1 MNEKDL
7 GTNVHNDWCPGCGN
21 FAILNAVKSVLG
33 ELKSEGL
40 PLEKV
45 VLVSGIGQHAKMVDY
60 LNVNSFYSLHGRVTP
75 AASGIKIAKPELQVI
90 GFAGDGDAYGEGI
103 EHLIFAA
110 KRNID
115 ITMLIHD
122 NRVYALTTGQST
134 PTSPLGFKGRSTPAG
149 TREAPLNPLKLIL
162 ASGATF
168 IARSYTGKIA
178 HLKKTIKEA
187 ILHKGFSLVDILQ
200 VCVTFNNLYEYYNQ
214 RVYEIS
220 GHDHYDY
227 DRALKIISEWDYNAD
242 APIALGTFYIR
253 DALTLEEFYQHLPNL
268 SEAERQQGIADLLK
282 TYS

>member
-1 MNEKDL
+1 MNEQDL
-7 GTNVHNDWCPGCGN
+7 GTKVHNDWCPGCGN
-21 FAILNAVKSVLG
+21 FAILSAIKSVLN
-33 ELKSEGL
+33 ELKDEGL
-40 PLEKV
+40 KLENV
-45 VLVSGIGQHAKMVDY
+45 VLVSGIGQHAKIVDY
-60 LNVNSFYSLHGRVTP
+60 LNLNSFYSLHGRVTP
-75 AASGIKIAKPELQVI
+75 AASGIKLAKPGLQVI

-149 TREAPLNPLKLIL
+149 TREAPLNPLKLML

-168 IARSYTGKIA
+168 IARSYSGKIA

-200 VCVTFNNLYEYYNQ
+200 VCVTFNNLYDDYNR
-214 RVYEIS
+214 RVYELS
-220 GHDHYDY
+220 GHDPYDY
-227 DRALKIISEWDYNAD
+227 DRALKIMGEWDYNSE
-242 APIALGTFYIR
+242 APIALGTFYKR
-253 DALTLEEFYQHLPNL
+253 DALTQEGFYQALPELN
-268 SEAERQQGIADLLK
+268 EAERDQRIEALLK
-282 TYS
+282 SYA

>member
-7 GTNVHNDWCPGCGN
+7 GTTVHNDWCPGCGN
-21 FAILNAVKSVLG
+21 FAILSAIKSVLA
-33 ELKSEGL
+33 ELQSEGL
-40 PLEKV
+40 PLQKV
-45 VLVSGIGQHAKMVDY
+45 VLVSGIGQHAKIVDY
-60 LNVNSFYSLHGRVTP
+60 LNLNSFYSLHGRVTP

-134 PTSPLGFKGRSTPAG
+134 PTSPLGYKGRSTPAG
-149 TREAPLNPLKLIL
+149 TRELPLNPLSLML

-168 IARSYTGKIA
+168 IARGYTGKIA

-200 VCVTFNNLYEYYNQ
+200 VCVTFNNLYDYYNQ

-220 GHDHYDY
+220 EHDPYDY
-227 DRALKIISEWDYNAD
+227 DKALKMIGEWDYNSD
-242 APIALGTFYIR
+242 RPIALGTFYVK
-253 DALTLEEFYQHLPNL
+253 DALTLEEFYQELPHL
-268 SEAERQQGIADLLK
+268 SEIERQQGIKALLK
-282 TYS
+282 AYI